1 MNGIISFDAPN
12 IVVASALLL
21 LLAGLPGLFCSAAS
35 AGQRVAA
42 ILTVLAALAGIP
54 AAIVSAFQ
62 PEVAWILHWGLPTGP
77 ARLALDP
84 LSCLFI
90 LPVFLVAA
98 CGALYT
104 MRYRPAATAF
114 DRFATVLYA
123 LMPGSMA
130 FILLARDSVLFLVA
144 WEGMALSAAFLMLAD
159 HDEASVREAGVL
171 YLIATH
177 TGTLVLVGFF
187 GILFHLTGSF
197 TLPET
202 GMLSAATPL
211 ATVLFVTALIGF
223 GAKAGLMP
231 LHVWLP
237 SAHANAP
244 SHVSALMS
252 GVVLKMGV
260 YGIVRT
266 VSFFETAPLWWGG
279 LMLALGVV
287 SAIGG
292 VAFALGQ
299 HDLKR
304 LLAYHS
310 IENIGI
316 IVMGLGIGMIG
327 IATGNPVIA
336 LLGLAGGLLHV
347 LNHATFKALLFFG
360 AGAVIHAT
368 GSREMDR
375 AGGLMRVMPRTA
387 TLFMVGA
394 AAICGLP
401 PLNGFVS
408 ELLVYMGLF
417 RQAMGGSGGATV
429 LAAVAIPSLALVG
442 GLAVACFVKVVGVV
456 FMGEP
461 RQPLKPDAHEP
472 ALSMQLS
479 MAVLAVLCGL
489 IGLMPF
495 VLSPFLEVVASW
507 HPLVKNAQLSLV
519 DHAPLVWVSIMAAV
533 LFGLLALAALLYSYR
548 LRSAPQGQSETWGCG
563 YLAPTPRMQ
572 YTASSFASS
581 IVSILSPVLRPRSHR
596 PEISGLAPAP
606 SHFGSHVPEVVL
618 DLLLLPILRSAEER
632 SSVVRRL
639 QHGHLHLYMLY
650 ILVVLA
656 VLILWALWK

>member
-1 MNGIISFDAPN
+1 MPLNGFASFDISN

-21 LLAGLPGLFCSAAS
+21 LLAGVPGLFCAVR
-35 AGQRVAA
+35 AGQR
-42 ILTVLAALAGIP
+42 LAALLTVAAAAAGIP
-54 AAIVSAFQ
+54 AAVMAAFQ
-62 PEVAWILHWGLPTGP
+62 PPVAWQLSWGLPFGP

-84 LSCLFI
+84 LSCFFL
-90 LPVFLVAA
+90 LPVFLVAG
-98 CGALYT
+98 CGALFALK
-104 MRYRPAATAF
+104 YRPARSGR
-114 DRFATVLYA
+114 DRFLTLLYA

-130 FILLARDSVLFLVA
+130 FILLSRDAVSFLLA

-159 HDEASVREAGVL
+159 HEEPPVREAGIL

-177 TGTLVLVGFF
+177 TSTLVLVAFF
-187 GILFHLTGSF
+187 GMLFHLSGSFVFPATGS
-197 TLPET
+197 LP
-202 GMLSAATPL
+202 ATPAL
-211 ATVLFVTALIGF
+211 ATLLFLASLAGF

-266 VSFFETAPLWWGG
+266 VSLFDAPPLWWGG
-279 LMLALGVV
+279 LLLALGTL
-287 SAIGG
+287 SAVGG

-316 IVMGLGIGMIG
+316 IAMGLGIGLAGMSL
-327 IATGNPVIA
+327 GNSAVA

-347 LNHATFKALLFFG
+347 LNHATFKSLLFFG

-368 GSREMDR
+368 GSRELDR
-375 AGGLMRVMPRTA
+375 AGGLIRVMPRTA
-387 TLFMVGA
+387 ACFMVGA

-408 ELLVYMGLF
+408 ELLVYLGLL
-417 RQAMGGSGGATV
+417 RQAVGGSGWLTV
-429 LAAVAIPSLALVG
+429 LAVAAIPALALVG

-456 FMGEP
+456 FLGEA
-461 RQPLKPDAHEP
+461 RQPRPAAPHEP
-472 ALSMQLS
+472 PWQMLAPMG
-479 MAVLAVLCGL
+479 VLAVLCGG
-489 IGLMPF
+489 IGLLPLAMAPLLEAVAGGF
-495 VLSPFLEVVASW
+495 TGLEVAPGALADQA
-507 HPLVKNAQLSLV
+507 PLLRLSL
-519 DHAPLVWVSIMAAV
+519 LAAV
-533 LFGLLALAALLYSYR
+533 LLGLCGLLALAYR
-548 LRSAPQGQSETWGCG
+548 FRLQSAPRGSSGTWGCG
-563 YLAPTPRMQ
+563 YPAPSPRMQ
-572 YTASSFASS
+572 YSASSFAASL
-581 IVSILSPVLRPRSHR
+581 VEILSPLLRPHAHR
-596 PEISGLAPAP
+596 PEIAGPAP
-606 SHFGSHVPEVVL
+606 KPSRFASHVPEVVL
-618 DLLLLPILRSAEER
+618 DLVVLPFLHRAEAWSAPL
-632 SSVVRRL
+632 RRL

-650 ILVVLA
+650 IFA
-656 VLILWALWK
+656 VLCALLLWVL